1 MAVAQAIKVLLQ
13 VAWSEVWLVWHSLL
27 GPLSTYVVAAEP
39 KLHPR
44 SLTILMV
51 KIRPVKL
58 LWTLLSPCNNFL
70 KLLTA
75 KRRITVPTNM
85 LVTTLTHSTT
95 LMIPKRGP
103 KTLGSAN
110 LLLTGRL
117 LVRDNSPTAHP
128 SLGNTLV
135 PLSCRVDGMCDWIKL
150 FTCRGDRRT
159 LSYLSTYPIVSWCY
173 LYNLSCCQQYCRFCH
188 S

>member
-1 MAVAQAIKVLLQ
+1 MDNGSSNKSAVAGGVIGSLVGLALVVGAVVYIRRRRRAETTPPLAHDSHGQDPP
-13 VAWSEVWLVWHSLL
+13 SEV
-27 GPLSTYVVAAEP
+27 
-39 KLHPR
+39 
-44 SLTILMV
+44 
-51 KIRPVKL
+51 

-70 KLLTA
+70 NLLTA

-103 KTLGSAN
+103 KTLGSVN
-110 LLLTGRL
+110 LLFTGRL